1 MSNTLLIV
9 LGAVLVVVVFT
20 RTYKK
25 LPFKNH
31 HDVATKPK
39 LTFFPKYIAG
49 FDKSVEEIEDS
60 LIALGFKATAD
71 PSFYY
76 RGKVYGDLSAKRIK
90 LSVQID
96 EQESQ
101 IKVQASSLGIL
112 YDMGDIWQITSEIL
126 NGQHNAKG

>member
-1 MSNTLLIV
+1 MDNTLLIV
-9 LGAVLVVVVFT
+9 LGAVLIVVVFT

-31 HDVATKPK
+31 EDAVSRPK
-39 LTFFPKYIAG
+39 LTFFPKYIAA
-49 FDKSVEEIEDS
+49 FDKPVEDIEMS
-60 LIALGFKATAD
+60 LAVLGFKATAD

-96 EQESQ
+96 EEAKQ

-112 YDMGDIWQITSEIL
+112 YDMGDIWQITNEIL
-126 NGQHNAKG
+126 KGQEP